1 MCSSDLGEE
10 YLTSFLK
17 EYLVIPNR
25 LMYKNKA
32 GLMDILWSCLRSLA
46 DTSTLPSFLG
56 GMKEFG
62 IRGIVG
68 AILSDCGGV

>member
-1 MCSSDLGEE
+1 
-10 YLTSFLK
+10 
-17 EYLVIPNR
+17 
-25 LMYKNKA
+25 
-32 GLMDILWSCLRSLA
+32 MDILWSCLRSLA

-68 AILSDCGGV
+68 DILSDCGGV